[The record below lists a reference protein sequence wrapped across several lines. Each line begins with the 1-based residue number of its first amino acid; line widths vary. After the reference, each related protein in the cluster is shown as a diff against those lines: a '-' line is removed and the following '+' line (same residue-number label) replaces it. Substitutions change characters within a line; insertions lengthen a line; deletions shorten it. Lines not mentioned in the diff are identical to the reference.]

1 MKNVFERA
9 VMLCAVALMLMA
21 NGAVAEDL
29 RIIGEDKSFC
39 DYLALGRGNH
49 HHASDDSVCQ
59 KIKAGCSRWYPSP
72 ALFPSRKS
80 KC

>member
-29 RIIGEDKSFC
+29 RIIGEDKSFVTT
-39 DYLALGRGNH
+39 L
-49 HHASDDSVCQ
+49 
-59 KIKAGCSRWYPSP
+59 PSGE
-72 ALFPSRKS
+72 
-80 KC
+80 